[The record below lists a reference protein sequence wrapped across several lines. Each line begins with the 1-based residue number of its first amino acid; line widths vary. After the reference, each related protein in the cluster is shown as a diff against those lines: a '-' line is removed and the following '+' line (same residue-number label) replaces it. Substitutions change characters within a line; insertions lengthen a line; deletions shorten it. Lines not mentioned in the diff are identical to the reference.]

1 MHDLVLRGGTV
12 VDGTGTPPR
21 IADVAVDG
29 GRIAAV
35 GAVGGGARETLDA
48 SGLLVVPGFVDV
60 HTHYDAQA
68 TWDAHL
74 SPSSWH
80 GVTTVVLGNC
90 GVGFAPARR
99 DRHDWL
105 IGLMEGVEDIPGAAL
120 AAGMRWDW
128 ETFPEYLDALARMPR
143 AIDVGAQVPHGAL
156 RAYVMGERGA
166 ANEPATA
173 DDIEAM
179 AALVREALEAGAL
192 GFTTSRTVGHRGVD
206 GRPVPGTFAQED
218 ELWGIGRALAA
229 AGRGV
234 FEVAQAGV
242 GGRTAGDATG
252 AAEAEVAWMTRLSAT
267 IARPVSFL
275 LMQTADEP
283 EAWRRLL
290 ALADDATERGAN
302 LVPQVAARPF
312 GMLAGHQSRVN
323 PFAARPTYREIAAL
337 PLGERVHRLRDFEI
351 RRRILAERS
360 ATDAEPGT
368 LGALLGPAMYACL
381 FPLGD
386 PPDYEPTAEASV
398 AAIAAREQRDP
409 EAVLYDLML
418 RHEGRELLFY
428 PVLNYAGC
436 TAEPLREMILHP
448 RSVLGLGDGGAHCGI
463 VCDASMTTFML
474 THWVRD
480 RRRGPRIP
488 LETAVRALT
497 RDPAALYGL
506 DDRGMIRPGLKA
518 DVNVIDF
525 DRLQLRLPEMAFDLP
540 TGARRR
546 VQRADGYVATL
557 VGGEVVMRHGVPT
570 GRLPGVVI
578 GRRGR
583 PAGSP

>member
-1 MHDLVLRGGTV
+1 VHDLVIRGGTV
-12 VDGTGTPPR
+12 IDGSGGPPR
-21 IADVAVDG
+21 VADVAVDG
-29 GRIAAV
+29 ARIAAV
-35 GAVGGGARETLDA
+35 GVVAGGARDTIDA
-48 SGLLVVPGFVDV
+48 RGLLVTPGFVDV

-68 TWDAHL
+68 TWDAEL
-74 SPSSWH
+74 APSSWH

-99 DRHDWL
+99 DRHEWL

-120 AAGMRWDW
+120 SAGMRWDW
-128 ETFPEYLDALARMPR
+128 ETFPEYLDALARLPR
-143 AIDVGAQVPHGAL
+143 ALDVGTQIPHGAL

-166 ANEPATA
+166 ANEPATP
-173 DDIEAM
+173 DDIATM
-179 AALVREALEAGAL
+179 ARLVREALAAGAL

-206 GRPVPGTFAQED
+206 GRPVPGTFARED
-218 ELWGIGRALAA
+218 ELWGIGQALAD
-229 AGRGV
+229 AGCGV

-242 GGRTAGDATG
+242 GGRTAGDPMG
-252 AAEAEVAWMTRLSAT
+252 AAEAEVGWMARLSAT
-267 IARPVSFL
+267 IGRPVSFL
-275 LMQTADEP
+275 LMQTDDEP
-283 EAWRRLL
+283 EAWRHLL
-290 ALADDATERGAN
+290 DLSADATGQGAN

-312 GMLAGHQSRVN
+312 GMLAGHQSRAN
-323 PFAARPTYREIAAL
+323 PFAARPTYRELARL
-337 PLGERVHRLRDFEI
+337 PLAERIGHLRDPDV
-351 RRRILAERS
+351 RGRILAERP
-360 ATDAEPGT
+360 AVDAERGT
-368 LGALLGPAMYACL
+368 LGALFGPAMYARL

-386 PPDYEPTAEASV
+386 PSDYEPAADASV
-398 AAIAAREQRDP
+398 AAIAAREHREP

-418 RHEGRELLFY
+418 RHDGRELLFF
-428 PVLNYAGC
+428 PILNYAGC

-506 DDRGMIRPGLKA
+506 DDRGVIRPGLRA
-518 DVNVIDF
+518 DLNLIDL

-540 TGARRR
+540 TGARRL

-557 VGGEVVMRHGVPT
+557 VSGEIVMREGEPT
-570 GRLPGVVI
+570 GRRPGRVI
-578 GRRGR
+578 GR
-583 PAGSP
+583 